1 LKPVKERA
9 MAPLIYVIAIMGCG
23 EGDQACREVQVAAPR
38 FATQA
43 ACAAATADILAR
55 YTDLDYPSVVAQC
68 RRDGPRPAVLRGSDV
83 LLPQPAVT
91 APLRFAAAGRVRG

>member
-1 LKPVKERA
+1 

-43 ACAAATADILAR
+43 ACAAATTDMLAR
-55 YTDLDYPSVVAQC
+55 YTTLDYPSVVAQC
-68 RRDGPRPAVLRGSDV
+68 RRDGPRPAVLRGNEV
-83 LLPQPAVT
+83 LRPQPSPLQ
-91 APLRFAAAGRVRG
+91 PLRFAAAGRVHG

>member
-1 LKPVKERA
+1 

-43 ACAAATADILAR
+43 ACAAATGGVLAR
-55 YTDLDYPSVVAQC
+55 YADLDYPSVVAQC

-83 LLPQPAVT
+83 LLPQPSVVRPMRLAS
-91 APLRFAAAGRVRG
+91 AGRVRG

>member
-23 EGDQACREVQVAAPR
+23 EGDQACREVQVAQPR

-43 ACAAATADILAR
+43 ACAAATADVLAR

-68 RRDGPRPAVLRGSDV
+68 RRDGSRPAALRANEV
-83 LLPQPAVT
+83 LLPQPDST
-91 APLRFAAAGRVRG
+91 PPLRFASAGRVRG